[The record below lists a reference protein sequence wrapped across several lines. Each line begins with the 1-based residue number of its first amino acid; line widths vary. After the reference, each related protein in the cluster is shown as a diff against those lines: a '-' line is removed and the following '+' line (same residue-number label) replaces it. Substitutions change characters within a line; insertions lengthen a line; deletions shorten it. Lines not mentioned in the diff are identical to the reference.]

1 MSRVLFVSILLAA
14 AVGCDDKKASP
25 RAAITAGAAGAAR
38 QDKEPKGGPPAA
50 DPAIPPERKI
60 IYTARVELQVA
71 NLDDARSQLD
81 ALLVE
86 TKGYVAKSDE
96 VGRAG
101 GIRAGTWKVRV
112 PVARFQDFLT
122 RVKTFGELVNQSA
135 DVQDVTEEFVD
146 TEARLKNL
154 KSEEAVLN
162 KLLQE
167 KAQSTADL
175 LAFRQQISG
184 VREQI
189 ERYQARLDTLS
200 RLTAL
205 TTIDVIMR
213 EDKKYVP
220 ESAPSFGTSAGRTF
234 GDSVGAL
241 ESLGKGLV
249 LAVIAVAPWLP
260 IVLIGLLLVRWT
272 VRRSMARARDTSQSR
287 SRPTPP
293 GLPRSGE

>member
-1 MSRVLFVSILLAA
+1 MSRFMFVCILLAA
-14 AVGCDDKKASP
+14 AFGCSDDKKAAMQRDA
-25 RAAITAGAAGAAR
+25 RALEAPGVL
-38 QDKEPKGGPPAA
+38 KEDKGGAPPA
-50 DPAIPPERKI
+50 PPQLERKI
-60 IYTARVELQVA
+60 IYTARVELHVA
-71 NLDDARSQLD
+71 NLDEARGQLD

-86 TKGYVAKSDE
+86 VKGYVAKSDE

-101 GIRAGTWKVRV
+101 GIRSGTWKVRV
-112 PVARFQDFLT
+112 PVAKFQEFLT
-122 RVKTFGELVNQSA
+122 RVKTFGELVNESA
-135 DVQDVTEEFVD
+135 DAQDVTEEFVD

-154 KSEEAVLN
+154 KAEEAVLN

-234 GDSVGAL
+234 GDSIGAL
-241 ESLGKGLV
+241 ESVGKGLV
-249 LAVIAVAPWLP
+249 LAAIAVAPWLP
-260 IVLIGLLLVRWT
+260 FILIGLLLVRWA
-272 VRRSMARARDTSQSR
+272 VRRSMARTRDTTQN
-287 SRPTPP
+287 RPPRP
-293 GLPRSGE
+293 GRPESPRAED

>member
-1 MSRVLFVSILLAA
+1 MSRIVFVSILLAT
-14 AVGCDDKKASP
+14 AVGCSDKKGSP
-25 RAAITAGAAGAAR
+25 PKVAGSAGEAGGVR
-38 QDKEPKGGPPAA
+38 QDKEPKGGAA
-50 DPAIPPERKI
+50 ALDAASQPERKI
-60 IYTARVELQVA
+60 IYTARVELHVA
-71 NLDDARSQLD
+71 NLDEARDQLD
-81 ALLVE
+81 ALLIE
-86 TKGYVAKSDE
+86 MKGYVAKSDE

-112 PVARFQDFLT
+112 PVAKFQDFLT
-122 RVKTFGELVNQSA
+122 RVKTFGELVSQSA
-135 DVQDVTEEFVD
+135 DAQDVTEEFVD

-154 KSEEAVLN
+154 KAEEAVLN

-175 LAFRQQISG
+175 LAFRQQISS

-205 TTIDVIMR
+205 TTIELVMR

-220 ESAPSFGTSAGRTF
+220 ESAPSFSTSAGRTF
-234 GDSVGAL
+234 GDSLAAL

-249 LAVIAVAPWLP
+249 LALVALAPWLP
-260 IVLIGLLLVRWT
+260 LILIGLWLVRRL
-272 VRRSMARARDTSQSR
+272 VRSAAATRHTTPRS
-287 SRPTPP
+287 TPP
-293 GLPRSGE
+293 DLPRHAA

>member
-1 MSRVLFVSILLAA
+1 MSRYMFVCVLLAA
-14 AVGCDDKKASP
+14 AFGCSDDKKAAVQREAAAP
-25 RAAITAGAAGAAR
+25 GVRAEGVL
-38 QDKEPKGGPPAA
+38 KEEKGGAPNA
-50 DPAIPPERKI
+50 PERKI
-60 IYTARVELQVA
+60 IYTARVELHVA
-71 NLDDARSQLD
+71 NLDEARGQLD

-86 TKGYVAKSDE
+86 MKGYVAKSDE
-96 VGRAG
+96 IGRAG
-101 GIRAGTWKVRV
+101 GIRSGTWKVRV

-135 DVQDVTEEFVD
+135 DAQDVTEEFVD

-154 KSEEAVLN
+154 KAEEAVLN

-249 LAVIAVAPWLP
+249 LAAIALAPWLP
-260 IVLIGLLLVRWT
+260 IILIALLVVRWT
-272 VRRSMARARDTSQSR
+272 VRRSMARARSTSQVR
-287 SRPTPP
+287 SRPTPS
-293 GLPRSGE
+293 GLPRSGD